1 MMTMSVLS
9 ETTLFEADRAGYPL
23 TEYFFNEP
31 VYLQTWQIPENLMDK
46 KLTWTSL
53 EVSKIQKQLYEVSI
67 LNIQTG
73 VFEPQDS
80 SKFTITE
87 KLDDY
92 ITPEGKIVLR
102 LAVKN
107 IQQGNHGTCSRA
119 QIEWRG
125 GEMIEI
131 KGLTKKYGKFC
142 ALDDLNLTLSEGT
155 VFGFVGANGAG
166 KSTTFLILA
175 TLLQPT
181 TGDVFINGVSV
192 REKPAEVRKMIGYM
206 PDFFGVYDQLKAD
219 EYLDFYGASYGI
231 PEAERKVLIPQLLEL
246 VNLSHKRYDYV
257 DLLSRGMK
265 QRLCLARSLIHDP
278 KVLILD
284 EPASGLDPRARVEM
298 RDILK
303 TLKKMG
309 KTILISSHIL
319 PELAEMCDEIGVID
333 NGRLIA
339 HGSVAEI
346 QDKLRGERVIT
357 VRLAGAMEQ
366 AIAFFEEDPFIS
378 TIQTLDGELV

>member
-1 MMTMSVLS
+1 
-9 ETTLFEADRAGYPL
+9 
-23 TEYFFNEP
+23 
-31 VYLQTWQIPENLMDK
+31 
-46 KLTWTSL
+46 
-53 EVSKIQKQLYEVSI
+53 
-67 LNIQTG
+67 
-73 VFEPQDS
+73 
-80 SKFTITE
+80 
-87 KLDDY
+87 
-92 ITPEGKIVLR
+92 
-102 LAVKN
+102 
-107 IQQGNHGTCSRA
+107 
-119 QIEWRG
+119 
-125 GEMIEI
+125 MIEI
-131 KGLTKKYGKFC
+131 KGLTKKYGSFT
-142 ALDDLNLTLSEGT
+142 ALDNLNLTLHEGT

-166 KSTTFLILA
+166 KSTTFLIMS
-175 TLLQPT
+175 TLLEAT
-181 TGDVFINGVSV
+181 SGDVIIDGVNV
-192 REKPAEVRKMIGYM
+192 REKPAAVRRLIGYM

-231 PEAERKVLIPQLLEL
+231 PVEERKKLIPQLLEL
-246 VNLSHKRYDYV
+246 VNLSHKRYSYV

-339 HGSVAEI
+339 HGSVPEI
-346 QDKLRGERVIT
+346 QAKLQGEKVIT
-357 VRLAGAMEQ
+357 VKVPVDAVSRTLS
-366 AIAFFEEDPFIS
+366 FFEEQPHVS
-378 TIQTLDGELV
+378 TIEMLETGDGITFKYVGNEENQISLLQQAVKKEIPIVSFMEHVTNLEDVFMEITKGAE